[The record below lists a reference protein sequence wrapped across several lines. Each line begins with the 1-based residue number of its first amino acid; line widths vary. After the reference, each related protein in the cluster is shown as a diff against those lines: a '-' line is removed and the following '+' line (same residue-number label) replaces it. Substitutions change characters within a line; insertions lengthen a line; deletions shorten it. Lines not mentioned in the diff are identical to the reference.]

1 MPGSNLC
8 KKRVTLKMENG
19 MRTKI
24 NCVMIALCLGVS
36 FSVVAEGMNS
46 YLVKYGQ
53 QVGVASENN
62 KIRYLKA
69 YQTTAS
75 PLNAY
80 RVDFNTTAEEL
91 MSVPGADTDAVAKMK
106 NLAITK
112 AWETRFCTPDLNN
125 AMVRSGVDMVSGFL
139 LSDNRTQHVAV
150 CFKQVSDSQQQ
161 SSSPRKVTGIWYD
174 DVGSPDY
181 LNATLT
187 IYQEGERFYLKRVNG
202 DGSGGEYL
210 LTRKGQ
216 KFIKNNDKFGA
227 FYLIRNNKLEIYD
240 NNGFIRDA
248 DIKREQ

>member
-19 MRTKI
+19 MRTKT

-36 FSVVAEGMNS
+36 FSVAAEGMNS

-125 AMVRSGVDMVSGFL
+125 AMIRSGVDMVSGFL

-150 CFKQVSDSQQQ
+150 CFKKVSDSQQQ
-161 SSSPRKVTGIWYD
+161 SSS
-174 DVGSPDY
+174 
-181 LNATLT
+181 A
-187 IYQEGERFYLKRVNG
+187 GESNG
-202 DGSGGEYL
+202 DL
-210 LTRKGQ
+210 V
-216 KFIKNNDKFGA
+216 
-227 FYLIRNNKLEIYD
+227 
-240 NNGFIRDA
+240 
-248 DIKREQ
+248 